1 MDRSDEF
8 AALVERARSDPSVQA
23 SAQPPPVRQNARGA
37 VASAKQFNAAAAE
50 IAREIRRTS
59 SQLEALTKLVQ
70 KKSLFDDKSEQINQL
85 TGEVKLSIANL
96 NAKSNS
102 LEQFVRSQQAAVG
115 AKQAVVHSVRVVDQ
129 LHGNLK
135 DTTKQFMGVLEVRT
149 ASMKQQQARK
159 SQLTEELGQSN
170 YHVQ

>member
-129 LHGNLK
+129 LP
-135 DTTKQFMGVLEVRT
+135 VVE
-149 ASMKQQQARK
+149 S
-159 SQLTEELGQSN
+159 
-170 YHVQ
+170 